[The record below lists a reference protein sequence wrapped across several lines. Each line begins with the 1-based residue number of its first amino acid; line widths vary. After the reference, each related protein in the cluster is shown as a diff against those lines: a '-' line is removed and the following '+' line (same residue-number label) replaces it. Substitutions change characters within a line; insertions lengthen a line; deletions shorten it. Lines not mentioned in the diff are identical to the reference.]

1 MKFILSTLLLI
12 FSIQTFGQKK
22 SVSKPNI
29 LVILVDDLG
38 YHDVSYYGTKYIQTP
53 NIDAICSSGMRF
65 DNFYSN
71 APVCSPTRAS
81 LLSGRYPERIGVP
94 GLVRS
99 TPSDNFAF
107 LKKGVLF
114 IPQYLKAANYN
125 SAIIGKW
132 NLGLTSPNLP
142 NDKGFDYFHGFLDDM
157 MNDYYTHLRN
167 GNNFMRENKKIIDPV
182 GHATDLFTQWAVD
195 YIGTQKNSSNPFFL
209 YLAYN
214 APHSPVQPPA
224 EWLAKVKAR
233 ENGITDNRA
242 NLVALIEHLDDGIG
256 KVIQSLKK
264 SGKFENTLIVFMSDN
279 GGLISN
285 GSNNGD
291 LRGTKTGMYE
301 GGIRIPACVSWPKHI
316 APNSSNNERV
326 ISMDIFPTI
335 IDIIGIKNNSTI
347 DGVSLLPLITAKTV
361 TNKPRNLF
369 FTMRDGGVKMG
380 GQTTQ
385 ALISGDWKILQNTPF
400 QPYELYNLKS
410 DPSEQQNLADIEVK
424 KFQELQKLMVQHI
437 KIGGRVPWQL

>member
-1 MKFILSTLLLI
+1 MKLLLTTLFLF
-12 FSIQTFGQKK
+12 FSFAMIGQVNN
-22 SVSKPNI
+22 SSKPNI

-53 NIDAICSSGMRF
+53 NIDAICYSGMRF

-81 LLSGRYPERIGVP
+81 LMSGRYPERVGVP

-114 IPQYLKAANYN
+114 IPQYLKAANYKT
-125 SAIIGKW
+125 AIVGKW
-132 NLGLTSPNLP
+132 NLGLSSPNLP

-167 GNNFMRENKKIIDPV
+167 GNNFMRENKNVINPV
-182 GHATDLFTQWAVD
+182 GHSTDLFAQWAVD
-195 YIGTQKNSSNPFFL
+195 YIGSQKNSTHPFFL
-209 YLAYN
+209 YLAFN

-233 ENGITDNRA
+233 EKGISDTRA

-256 KVIQSLKK
+256 KVIQSLKS

-301 GGIRIPACVSWPKHI
+301 GGIRIPACISWPKHI
-316 APNSSNNERV
+316 APNTSNNERV

-347 DGVSLLPLITAKTV
+347 DGVSLLPLLTAKSV

-369 FTMRDGGVKMG
+369 FTMRDGGIKMG

-410 DPSEQQNLADIEVK
+410 DPSEQHNLADIEVK
-424 KFQELQKLMVQHI
+424 KFQELLKEMVQHI
-437 KIGGRVPWQL
+437 KEGGKVPWQE

>member
-1 MKFILSTLLLI
+1 MKSILSTLFIL
-12 FSIQTFGQKK
+12 FSFTMVGQVKN
-22 SVSKPNI
+22 SSRPNI

-38 YHDVSYYGTKYIQTP
+38 YHDVSYYGTKYFQTP
-53 NIDAICSSGMRF
+53 NIDAICFSGMRF
-65 DNFYSN
+65 DHFYSN

-81 LLSGRYPERIGVP
+81 LLSGRYPEQIGVP

-107 LKKGVLF
+107 LKKGVFF

-125 SAIIGKW
+125 TAIIGKW
-132 NLGLTSPNLP
+132 NLGLKSPNLP

-167 GNNFMRENKKIIDPV
+167 GNNFMRENKKVIDPV

-195 YIGTQKNSSNPFFL
+195 YIGAQKNSSHPFFL

-233 ENGITDNRA
+233 EKGISDSRA

-256 KVIQSLKK
+256 KVIQSLKN

-301 GGIRIPACVSWPKHI
+301 GGIRIPACISWPKYV
-316 APNSSNNERV
+316 APNSSTNERV

-335 IDIIGIKNNSTI
+335 IDIIGVKNNSTI
-347 DGVSLLPLITAKTV
+347 DGVSLLPLLTAKSV
-361 TNKPRNLF
+361 NNKPRNLF
-369 FTMRDGGVKMG
+369 FTMRDGGIKMG

-410 DPSEQQNLADIEVK
+410 DPSEQHNLADIEVK
-424 KFQELQKLMVQHI
+424 KYQELIKEMVQHI
-437 KIGGRVPWQL
+437 KEGGKVPWQE

>member
-1 MKFILSTLLLI
+1 MKFTLPTIFLL
-12 FSIQTFGQKK
+12 FSLTMVGQVKN
-22 SVSKPNI
+22 SSKPNI
-29 LVILVDDLG
+29 LVILMDDLG
-38 YHDVSYYGTKYIQTP
+38 YHDVSYYGTKYLQTP

-65 DNFYSN
+65 DHFYSN

-81 LLSGRYPERIGVP
+81 LLSGRYPEQIGVP

-114 IPQYLKAANYN
+114 IPQYLKGANYN
-125 SAIIGKW
+125 TAIIGKW
-132 NLGLTSPNLP
+132 NLGLKSPNLP

-167 GNNFMRENKKIIDPV
+167 GNNFMRKNKKVIDPV

-195 YIGTQKNSSNPFFL
+195 YISAQKNTPNPFFL

-233 ENGITDNRA
+233 ENGISDSRA

-256 KVIQSLKK
+256 KVIQSLKN

-301 GGIRIPACVSWPKHI
+301 GGIRIPACISWPKHV
-316 APNSSNNERV
+316 APNTSTNERV

-335 IDIIGIKNNSTI
+335 VDIIGIKNNSTI
-347 DGVSLLPLITAKTV
+347 DGVSLLPLLTAKSV
-361 TNKPRNLF
+361 NNKPRNLF
-369 FTMRDGGVKMG
+369 FTMRDGGIKMG

-385 ALISGDWKILQNTPF
+385 ALISGDWKILQNSPF

-410 DPSEQQNLADIEVK
+410 DPSEQHNLADIEVK
-424 KFQELQKLMVQHI
+424 KYQELIKEMVQHI
-437 KIGGRVPWQL
+437 KEGGKVPWQE

>member
-132 NLGLTSPNLP
+132 NLGLNSPNLP

-167 GNNFMRENKKIIDPV
+167 GNNFMRENKKIINPV
-182 GHATDLFTQWAVD
+182 
-195 YIGTQKNSSNPFFL
+195 
-209 YLAYN
+209 
-214 APHSPVQPPA
+214 
-224 EWLAKVKAR
+224 
-233 ENGITDNRA
+233 
-242 NLVALIEHLDDGIG
+242 
-256 KVIQSLKK
+256 
-264 SGKFENTLIVFMSDN
+264 
-279 GGLISN
+279 
-285 GSNNGD
+285 
-291 LRGTKTGMYE
+291 
-301 GGIRIPACVSWPKHI
+301 
-316 APNSSNNERV
+316 
-326 ISMDIFPTI
+326 
-335 IDIIGIKNNSTI
+335 
-347 DGVSLLPLITAKTV
+347 
-361 TNKPRNLF
+361 
-369 FTMRDGGVKMG
+369 
-380 GQTTQ
+380 
-385 ALISGDWKILQNTPF
+385 
-400 QPYELYNLKS
+400 
-410 DPSEQQNLADIEVK
+410 
-424 KFQELQKLMVQHI
+424 
-437 KIGGRVPWQL
+437 

>member
-1 MKFILSTLLLI
+1 
-12 FSIQTFGQKK
+12 
-22 SVSKPNI
+22 
-29 LVILVDDLG
+29 
-38 YHDVSYYGTKYIQTP
+38 
-53 NIDAICSSGMRF
+53 
-65 DNFYSN
+65 
-71 APVCSPTRAS
+71 
-81 LLSGRYPERIGVP
+81 
-94 GLVRS
+94 
-99 TPSDNFAF
+99 
-107 LKKGVLF
+107 
-114 IPQYLKAANYN
+114 
-125 SAIIGKW
+125 
-132 NLGLTSPNLP
+132 
-142 NDKGFDYFHGFLDDM
+142 M

-167 GNNFMRENKKIIDPV
+167 GNNFMRENKNVINPV
-182 GHATDLFTQWAVD
+182 GHATDLFAQWAVD
-195 YIGTQKNSSNPFFL
+195 YIGSQKNSTHPFFL
-209 YLAYN
+209 YLAFN

-233 ENGITDNRA
+233 EKGISDTRA

-256 KVIQSLKK
+256 KVIQSLKN

-301 GGIRIPACVSWPKHI
+301 GGIRIPACISWPKHI
-316 APNSSNNERV
+316 APNSSNNEKV

-347 DGVSLLPLITAKTV
+347 DGVSLLPLLTAKSV

-369 FTMRDGGVKMG
+369 FTMRDGGIKMG

-410 DPSEQQNLADIEVK
+410 DPSEQHNLADIEVK
-424 KFQELQKLMVQHI
+424 KFQELLKEMVQHI
-437 KIGGRVPWQL
+437 KEGGKVPWQE

>member
-1 MKFILSTLLLI
+1 MKLLLTTLFLF
-12 FSIQTFGQKK
+12 FSFAMIGQVKN
-22 SVSKPNI
+22 SSKPNI

-53 NIDAICSSGMRF
+53 NIDAICYSGMRF

-114 IPQYLKAANYN
+114 IPQYLKAANYKT
-125 SAIIGKW
+125 AIVGKW
-132 NLGLTSPNLP
+132 NLGLSSPNLP

-167 GNNFMRENKKIIDPV
+167 GNNFMRENKNVINPV
-182 GHATDLFTQWAVD
+182 GHATDLFAQWAVD
-195 YIGTQKNSSNPFFL
+195 YIGSQKNSTHPFFL
-209 YLAYN
+209 YLAFN

-233 ENGITDNRA
+233 EKGISDTRA

-256 KVIQSLKK
+256 KVIQSLKS
-264 SGKFENTLIVFMSDN
+264 SGKFENTLIVFTSDN

-301 GGIRIPACVSWPKHI
+301 GGIRIPACISWPKHI

-347 DGVSLLPLITAKTV
+347 DGVSLLPLLTAKSV

-369 FTMRDGGVKMG
+369 FTMRDGGIKMG

-410 DPSEQQNLADIEVK
+410 DPSEQHNLADIEVK
-424 KFQELQKLMVQHI
+424 KFQELLKEMVQHI
-437 KIGGRVPWQL
+437 KEGGKVPWQE